1 MKKLASILT
10 LVFLTIATSAQSLI
24 PVKYGIKAGLNFSNL
39 NITPAIDGVKP
50 TDNSLQMGIAAGFIV
65 HIPLSDKWFI
75 NPEVLY
81 SQKGASFNYAFTHD
95 YELNQRD
102 EYKTTNQLTL
112 SYVELNP
119 TISYKANDKLAL
131 NFGPSVSFLIGE
143 KYDYT
148 QDPVR
153 DITNTAHILTDG
165 LVETASLDVGL
176 NLGVSYFFTE
186 HFFIDTRVYTGLMEA
201 ATATQPYEIF
211 IVNGSQLYT
220 PDPAYTLKNRSIV
233 FSISYLF

>member
-1 MKKLASILT
+1 MKKLASILA
-10 LVFLTIATSAQSLI
+10 LVFLTIVSSAQSLI
-24 PVKYGIKAGLNFSNL
+24 PVKYGIKVGLNFSNL

-50 TDNSLQMGIAAGFIV
+50 TDNSSQMGIAAGFIV

-102 EYKTTNQLTL
+102 EYKTTNPLTL

-143 KYDYT
+143 DYDYT

-176 NLGVSYFFTE
+176 NLGISYFFTE
-186 HFFIDTRVYTGLMEA
+186 HFFVDSRVYTGFLEVA
-201 ATATQPYEIF
+201 SATQPYEEI
-211 IVNGSQLYT
+211 INNN
-220 PDPAYTLKNRSIV
+220 PDPAYTLKNSAIV
-233 FSISYLF
+233 LSLAYLF

>member
-10 LVFLTIATSAQSLI
+10 LIFLTIATNAQSLI

-39 NITPAIDGVKP
+39 NITPAIDGVQP
-50 TDNSLQMGIAAGFIV
+50 TDNSSQMGIAAGFIV

-95 YELNQRD
+95 YEIDQRD
-102 EYKTTNQLTL
+102 EYKTTNPLTL

-119 TISYKANDKLAL
+119 TISYKATDKLAL

-153 DITNTAHILTDG
+153 DITNTTNILTEG
-165 LVETASLDVGL
+165 LVETESLDVGL
-176 NLGVSYFFTE
+176 NLGISYFFTE
-186 HFFIDTRVYTGLMEA
+186 HFFVDSRVYTGFIEVA
-201 ATATQPYEIF
+201 SAIQPYEVITS
-211 IVNGSQLYT
+211 IIPN
-220 PDPAYTLKNRSIV
+220 PAYTLKNRAIV
-233 FSISYLF
+233 LSLSYLF

>member
-1 MKKLASILT
+1 MKKIISILA
-10 LVFLTIATSAQSLI
+10 LIFLTIASSAQSLI
-24 PVKYGIKAGLNFSNL
+24 PIKYGIKAGLNFSSL
-39 NITPAIDGVKP
+39 NISSIEGVQP
-50 TDNSLQMGIAAGFIV
+50 TDNSSQMGIAAGFIV
-65 HIPLSDKWFI
+65 HIPLSDQWFI

-95 YELNQRD
+95 HELNQRD

-119 TISYKANDKLAL
+119 TISYKATDKIAL

-143 KYDYT
+143 GEYIYT
-148 QDPVR
+148 PDPER
-153 DITNTAHILTDG
+153 DMTNTTNILTDG

-176 NLGVSYFFTE
+176 NLGISYFFTE
-186 HFFIDTRVYTGLMEA
+186 HFFVDSRVYTGFIEVA
-201 ATATQPYEIF
+201 SATQPYEIF

-220 PDPAYTLKNRSIV
+220 PEPAYTLKNRAIV
-233 FSISYLF
+233 LSLAYLF

>member
-10 LVFLTIATSAQSLI
+10 LVFLTIATNAQSLI

-39 NITPAIDGVKP
+39 NITPAIDGVQP
-50 TDNSLQMGIAAGFIV
+50 TDNSSQMGIAAGFIV

-95 YELNQRD
+95 YEIDQRD
-102 EYKTTNQLTL
+102 EYKTTNPLTL

-119 TISYKANDKLAL
+119 TISYKATDKLAL

-148 QDPVR
+148 PEPVR
-153 DITNTAHILTDG
+153 DITNTTNILTEG
-165 LVETASLDVGL
+165 LVETESLDVGL
-176 NLGVSYFFTE
+176 NLGISYFFTE
-186 HFFIDTRVYTGLMEA
+186 HFFVDSRVYTGFIEVA
-201 ATATQPYEIF
+201 SVIQPYEVITS
-211 IVNGSQLYT
+211 IIPN
-220 PDPAYTLKNRSIV
+220 PAYTLKNRAIV
-233 FSISYLF
+233 LSLSYLF

>member
-1 MKKLASILT
+1 MKKIASILA
-10 LVFLTIATSAQSLI
+10 LVFLTIVSSAQSLI
-24 PVKYGIKAGLNFSNL
+24 PIKYGIKAGLNFSSL
-39 NITPAIDGVKP
+39 NISSIEGVHP
-50 TDNSLQMGIAAGFIV
+50 TDNSSQMGIAAGFIV
-65 HIPLSDKWFI
+65 HIPLSDEWFI

-119 TISYKANDKLAL
+119 TISYKATDKLAL

-143 KYDYT
+143 KYVYT

-153 DITNTAHILTDG
+153 DITNITHILTDG
-165 LVETASLDVGL
+165 LVETTSLDVGF
-176 NLGVSYFFTE
+176 NLGISYFFTE
-186 HFFIDTRVYTGLMEA
+186 HFFVDTRVYTGFMEVT
-201 ATATQPYEIF
+201 TATQPYEIF
-211 IVNGSQLYT
+211 IVNGTQIDT
-220 PDPAYTLKNRSIV
+220 PEPAYNLKNRSIV
-233 FSISYLF
+233 LSIAYLF

>member
-1 MKKLASILT
+1 MKKKISILA
-10 LVFLTIATSAQSLI
+10 LIFLTIVSSAQSLI
-24 PVKYGIKAGLNFSNL
+24 PIKYGIKTGLNFSSL
-39 NITPAIDGVKP
+39 NISSIEGVKP
-50 TDNSLQMGIAAGFIV
+50 TDNSSQAGIAAGFIV
-65 HIPLSDKWFI
+65 HIPLSDEWFI

-119 TISYKANDKLAL
+119 TISYKATDKLAL

-143 KYDYT
+143 KYVYT

-153 DITNTAHILTDG
+153 DITNTTHILTDG
-165 LVETASLDVGL
+165 LVETTSLDVGL
-176 NLGVSYFFTE
+176 NLGISYFFTE
-186 HFFIDTRVYTGLMEA
+186 HFFVDTRVYTGFMEVT
-201 ATATQPYEIF
+201 TATQPYEIF
-211 IVNGSQLYT
+211 IVNGTQIDT
-220 PDPAYTLKNRSIV
+220 PEPAYNLKNRSIV
-233 FSISYLF
+233 LSIAYLF

>member
-1 MKKLASILT
+1 MKKIASILA
-10 LVFLTIATSAQSLI
+10 LVFLTIVSSAQSLI
-24 PVKYGIKAGLNFSNL
+24 PVKYGIKVGLNFSNL

-50 TDNSLQMGIAAGFIV
+50 TDNSSQMGIAAGFIV
-65 HIPLSDKWFI
+65 HIPLSDEWFI

-95 YELNQRD
+95 YEINQRD
-102 EYKTTNQLTL
+102 EYKTNNQVTL

-119 TISYKANDKLAL
+119 TISYKATDKLAL

-143 KYDYT
+143 
-148 QDPVR
+148 
-153 DITNTAHILTDG
+153 DITPQDLERDNANTAHILTDG

-176 NLGVSYFFTE
+176 NLGISYFFTE
-186 HFFIDTRVYTGLMEA
+186 HFFVDSRVYTGFIEVA
-201 ATATQPYEIF
+201 SATQPYEIF

-220 PDPAYTLKNRSIV
+220 PEPAYTLKNSAIV
-233 FSISYLF
+233 LSLAYLF

>member
-10 LVFLTIATSAQSLI
+10 LVFLTIATNAQSLI

-39 NITPAIDGVKP
+39 NITPAIDGVQP
-50 TDNSLQMGIAAGFIV
+50 TDNSSQMGIAAGFIV

-95 YELNQRD
+95 YEIDQRD
-102 EYKTTNQLTL
+102 EYKTTNPLTL

-119 TISYKANDKLAL
+119 TISYKATDKLAL

-148 QDPVR
+148 QEPVR
-153 DITNTAHILTDG
+153 DITNTTNILTEG
-165 LVETASLDVGL
+165 LVETESLDVGL
-176 NLGVSYFFTE
+176 NLGISYFFTE
-186 HFFIDTRVYTGLMEA
+186 HFFVDSRVYTGFIEVA
-201 ATATQPYEIF
+201 SAIQPYEVITS
-211 IVNGSQLYT
+211 IIPN
-220 PDPAYTLKNRSIV
+220 PAYTLKNRAIV
-233 FSISYLF
+233 LSLSYLF

>member
-1 MKKLASILT
+1 MKKIASILA
-10 LVFLTIATSAQSLI
+10 LVFLTIVSSAQSLI
-24 PVKYGIKAGLNFSNL
+24 PVKYGIKVGLNFSNL

-50 TDNSLQMGIAAGFIV
+50 TDNSSQMGIAAGFIV

-81 SQKGASFNYAFTHD
+81 SQKGASFNYAFKHS
-95 YELNQRD
+95 YEVNQRD
-102 EYKTTNQLTL
+102 EYKTTNPLTL

-143 KYDYT
+143 DYDYT

-153 DITNTAHILTDG
+153 DITNTANNLSKG

-176 NLGVSYFFTE
+176 NLGISYFFTE
-186 HFFIDTRVYTGLMEA
+186 HFFVDSRVYTGFLDVA
-201 ATATQPYEIF
+201 SATQPYEEI
-211 IVNGSQLYT
+211 INNN
-220 PDPAYTLKNRSIV
+220 PDPDYTLKNSAIV
-233 FSISYLF
+233 LSLAYLF

>member
-1 MKKLASILT
+1 MKKLASILA
-10 LVFLTIATSAQSLI
+10 LVFLTIVSSAQSLI
-24 PVKYGIKAGLNFSNL
+24 PIKYGIKAGLNFSSL
-39 NITPAIDGVKP
+39 NISSIEGVQP
-50 TDNSLQMGIAAGFIV
+50 TDNSSQMGIAAGFIV

-102 EYKTTNQLTL
+102 EYKTTNPLTL

-119 TISYKANDKLAL
+119 TISYKATDKLAL

-143 KYDYT
+143 DYIYT
-148 QDPVR
+148 PDPVR
-153 DITNTAHILTDG
+153 DITNTTNILTDG

-176 NLGVSYFFTE
+176 NLGISYFFTE
-186 HFFIDTRVYTGLMEA
+186 HFFVDSRVYTGFIEVA
-201 ATATQPYEIF
+201 SATQPYEEI
-211 IVNGSQLYT
+211 INNN
-220 PDPAYTLKNRSIV
+220 PDPAYTLKNSAIV
-233 FSISYLF
+233 LSLAYLF

>member
-10 LVFLTIATSAQSLI
+10 LAFLTIATSAQSLI
-24 PVKYGIKAGLNFSNL
+24 PVKYGIKVGLNFSNL
-39 NITPAIDGVKP
+39 NITPVIDGVKP
-50 TDNSLQMGIAAGFIV
+50 TDNSSQMGIAAGFIV

-102 EYKTTNQLTL
+102 EYKTTNPLTL

-143 KYDYT
+143 DYDYT

-176 NLGVSYFFTE
+176 NLGISYFFTE
-186 HFFIDTRVYTGLMEA
+186 HFFVDSRVYTGFIEVA
-201 ATATQPYEIF
+201 SAIQPYEVITS
-211 IVNGSQLYT
+211 II
-220 PDPAYTLKNRSIV
+220 PKPAYTLKNRAIV
-233 FSISYLF
+233 LSISYLF

>member
-1 MKKLASILT
+1 MKKIASILA
-10 LVFLTIATSAQSLI
+10 LVFFTIATSAQSLI
-24 PVKYGIKAGLNFSNL
+24 PIKYGIKAGLNFSNL
-39 NITPAIDGVKP
+39 NITSAIDGVQP
-50 TDNSLQMGIAAGFIV
+50 TDNSLQIGISAGFIV

-119 TISYKANDKLAL
+119 TISYKATDKIAL
-131 NFGPSVSFLIGE
+131 NFGPSVAFLIGE

-148 QDPVR
+148 QNPAR
-153 DITNTAHILTDG
+153 NITNTNNVLTDG
-165 LVETASLDVGL
+165 LVESASLDVGL

-186 HFFIDTRVYTGLMEA
+186 HFFVETRVYTGFLEV

-211 IVNGSQLYT
+211 IINGTQIYT
-220 PDPAYTLKNRSIV
+220 PDPAYTLKNRSLV
-233 FSISYLF
+233 FSIAYLF

>member
-1 MKKLASILT
+1 MKKLASILA
-10 LVFLTIATSAQSLI
+10 LVFLTIVSSAQSLI
-24 PVKYGIKAGLNFSNL
+24 PVKYGIKVGLNFSNL

-50 TDNSLQMGIAAGFIV
+50 TDNSSQMGIAAGFIV

-95 YELNQRD
+95 HELNQRD

-119 TISYKANDKLAL
+119 TISYKATDKLAL

-143 KYDYT
+143 DYDYT
-148 QDPVR
+148 PDPVR

-176 NLGVSYFFTE
+176 NLGISYFFTE
-186 HFFIDTRVYTGLMEA
+186 HFFVDSRVYTGFLEVA
-201 ATATQPYEIF
+201 SATQPYEEI
-211 IVNGSQLYT
+211 INNN
-220 PDPAYTLKNRSIV
+220 PDPAYTLKNSAIV
-233 FSISYLF
+233 LSLAYLF

>member
-10 LVFLTIATSAQSLI
+10 LVFLTFATNAQSLI

-39 NITPAIDGVKP
+39 NITPAIDGVQP
-50 TDNSLQMGIAAGFIV
+50 TDNSSQMGIAAGFIV
-65 HIPLSDKWFI
+65 HIPLSDQWFI
-75 NPEVLY
+75 NPDVLY

-95 YELNQRD
+95 HELNQRD

-119 TISYKANDKLAL
+119 TISYKATDKLAL

-143 KYDYT
+143 DYIYT
-148 QDPVR
+148 PDPER
-153 DITNTAHILTDG
+153 DMTNTTNILTDG
-165 LVETASLDVGL
+165 LVEIASLDVGL
-176 NLGVSYFFTE
+176 NLGISYFFTE
-186 HFFIDTRVYTGLMEA
+186 HFFVDSRVYTGFLEVA
-201 ATATQPYEIF
+201 SATQPYEIF

-220 PDPAYTLKNRSIV
+220 PEPAYTLKNRAIV
-233 FSISYLF
+233 LSLAYLF

>member
-1 MKKLASILT
+1 MKKLASILA
-10 LVFLTIATSAQSLI
+10 LVFLTIVSSAQSLI
-24 PVKYGIKAGLNFSNL
+24 PVKYGIKVGLNFSNL

-50 TDNSLQMGIAAGFIV
+50 TDNSSQMGIAAGFIV

-102 EYKTTNQLTL
+102 EYKTTNPLTL

-143 KYDYT
+143 DYDYT

-153 DITNTAHILTDG
+153 DITNTANNLSKG

-176 NLGVSYFFTE
+176 NLGISYFFTE
-186 HFFIDTRVYTGLMEA
+186 HFFVDSRIYTGFIEVA
-201 ATATQPYEIF
+201 SATQPYEEI
-211 IVNGSQLYT
+211 INNN
-220 PDPAYTLKNRSIV
+220 PDPDYTLKNSAIV
-233 FSISYLF
+233 LSLAYLF

>member
-39 NITPAIDGVKP
+39 NITPAIDGVQP

-75 NPEVLY
+75 KPEVLY

-95 YELNQRD
+95 YEINQRD
-102 EYKTTNQLTL
+102 GYKTTNQVTL

-119 TISYKANDKLAL
+119 TISYKVTDKLAL

-143 KYDYT
+143 KYVYT
-148 QDPVR
+148 QDTVGN
-153 DITNTAHILTDG
+153 ITNTAHILTDG
-165 LVETASLDVGL
+165 LIETASLDVGL
-176 NLGVSYFFTE
+176 NLGISYFFTE
-186 HFFIDTRVYTGLMEA
+186 HFFVDSRVYTGFVKVA
-201 ATATQPYEIF
+201 SATQPYEEI
-211 IVNGSQLYT
+211 NNNN
-220 PDPAYTLKNRSIV
+220 PAQAYNLKNRSIV
-233 FSISYLF
+233 LSIAYLF